1 MCAAAQ
7 IPLSC
12 ADSTGAEQAG
22 SVSVPGEGTAR
33 GWCRSPCVTRNHA
46 MLAQIRCRWVQS
58 SAQHPLHCAGPVC
71 VSLAGGESVLE
82 EGDGKTF
89 PSIPGAAGTCRSNS
103 ASSCPPA
110 LSFPWLST
118 LTFPSASRLSPQPPL
133 LPAARFGAGGRQGGT
148 TADEQPQPLPPAP
161 SPPSPLLPSTHP
173 APINI
178 YTSGCALRTWTQSGR
193 RNYYTGTGSGLL
205 AMCPTWWY
213 L

>member
-1 MCAAAQ
+1 MPGAVGPAKGRTWASALACSRVQQQPGRTSPLYHSMCAAAE

-33 GWCRSPCVTRNHA
+33 GWCRSPRVTRNHA
-46 MLAQIRCRWVQS
+46 MLVQIRCRWVQS
-58 SAQHPLHCAGPVC
+58 SAQHPLLRAGPVC

-89 PSIPGAAGTCRSNS
+89 PSIPGAAGTCRSKS

-118 LTFPSASRLSPQPPL
+118 LTFPSASRLSPQPSL
-133 LPAARFGAGGRQGGT
+133 LPAARFGAGGRQGGN
-148 TADEQPQPLPPAP
+148 DC
-161 SPPSPLLPSTHP
+161 S
-173 APINI
+173 
-178 YTSGCALRTWTQSGR
+178 
-193 RNYYTGTGSGLL
+193 
-205 AMCPTWWY
+205 
-213 L
+213 